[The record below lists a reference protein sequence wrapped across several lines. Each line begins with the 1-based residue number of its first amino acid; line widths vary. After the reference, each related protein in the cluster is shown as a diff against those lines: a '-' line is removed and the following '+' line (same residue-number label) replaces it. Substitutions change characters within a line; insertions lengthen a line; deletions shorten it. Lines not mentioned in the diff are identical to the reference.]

1 MRAGQTGEGIFGD
14 MKIQLLPSNVS
25 YPFELQSLSTFL
37 INDTIAIDGGSL
49 GFSLD
54 LEKQRLVHTVIVTH
68 SHSDHTASLPVFI
81 ADAFPFLTEP
91 VYIYSTRQ
99 TIRCLREHVFN
110 DEVWPD
116 FHQIKLLNG
125 KGAGLHYVEIEPETP
140 IEADNLRITPVWVN
154 HTVPT
159 IGLAIEDAHSAVIF
173 TSDTYHTEDV
183 WKLANRMDR
192 LKAVF
197 VDVSYPN
204 ERLDLAEDSKHFT
217 PAALKIELNKLHRR
231 VPIFAVHLKSHFRK
245 KVAEELRDLNCAEIH
260 VAEIGRKYLF

>member
-1 MRAGQTGEGIFGD
+1 

-25 YPFELQSLSTFL
+25 YPSELQSLTTFL
-37 INDTIAIDGGSL
+37 INDTLAIDGGSL
-49 GFSLD
+49 GFALE
-54 LEKQRLVHTVIVTH
+54 LEKQRMIHSVVVTH
-68 SHSDHTASLPVFI
+68 SHSDHMASLPVFI
-81 ADAFPFLTEP
+81 AEAFPFLKEP

-125 KGAGLHYVEIEPETP
+125 KGSGLHYVEIEPGTP
-140 IEADNLRITPVWVN
+140 FEAEELRITPVWVN

-159 IGLAIEDAHSAVIF
+159 IGLAVEDADSAVIF
-173 TSDTYHTEDV
+173 TSDTYHTEEV
-183 WKLANRMDR
+183 WKLANSLDR

-204 ERLDLAEDSKHFT
+204 ERVDIAADSKHFT
-217 PAALKIELNKLHRR
+217 PAALNIELDKLNGS
-231 VPIFAVHLKSHFRK
+231 VPLYAVHLKPHFRK
-245 KVAEELRDLNCAEIH
+245 RVAEELKSLNRAGIH
-260 VAEIGRKYLF
+260 VAEIGREYIF